1 MCVRQIQPQVFQ
13 RRGKRFSFL
22 SLAHRMGE
30 GGRRPG
36 EGRGENLNNQ
46 VAEILS
52 RSRKVRTRIPNKTN
66 FVTARD
72 DGAKGQR
79 PPQGRA
85 GAGLASPA
93 RTGAG
98 ADAILMTQRS
108 RKLVLTLALTFNPLP
123 QERKSRRH
131 VFIFSADHPANPV
144 ARISKDAAN
153 DSPSPPTGVGGENPS
168 PAGAGE
174 GGRRP
179 VEGRAEQNQI
189 CGRGEVARDTN

>member
-1 MCVRQIQPQVFQ
+1 MAGLFSAECDRPRPLQCPNGDALWPFQPACFTMLLRPRTGTLRP
-13 RRGKRFSFL
+13 RRR
-22 SLAHRMGE
+22 
-30 GGRRPG
+30 
-36 EGRGENLNNQ
+36 
-46 VAEILS
+46 
-52 RSRKVRTRIPNKTN
+52 
-66 FVTARD
+66 
-72 DGAKGQR
+72 AKGQR
-79 PPQGRA
+79 PTHGRV

-108 RKLVLTLALTFNPLP
+108 RKLVLTLALTYNPLP

-131 VFIFSADHPANPV
+131 VFIFSADLPANPV
-144 ARISKDAAN
+144 ICISKDAAN